1 MEIIVNKA
9 DNLTQSKLS
18 SIKNLNEQLTLE
30 KQKVNNTTLTREN
43 VENAVDALNSAAK
56 SVDRR
61 ISFTYNKKA
70 NRVIM
75 KVSDLHTND
84 IIREIPPKEV
94 VKLLERFHELLG
106 MFVDELR

>member
-18 SIKNLNEQLTLE
+18 SITNLNEQQTIE
-30 KQKVNNTTLTREN
+30 RQKATNIKPTREN
-43 VENAVDALNSAAK
+43 VENVVDALNSAAK

-61 ISFTYNKKA
+61 ISFSYNKKA

-75 KVSDLHTND
+75 KVSDPNTND

-94 VKLLERFHELLG
+94 VRLLERFHELLG